1 MEEWR
6 LLYDTTDSS
15 NNDLEFSVSNCFKI
29 WLKATCID
37 FNLVTLLLCSK
48 FWLSARCM
56 YCFISRYLFLDTS
69 FDINGTCKLGTVQM
83 EHGWNQII
91 VWFTEIDIFLL
102 LNSDTSYLMNFVPLY
117 DLLLH
122 VHLPLCCAVGVWK
135 RYHSFSLN
143 LPFLYFCFQLFIL
156 SFILFPSVFF
166 WVGLQTSS
174 SLLEQTL
181 VSMVFPFVC
190 FVSKWLSSQCPS
202 SPLLSYP
209 LTLNIHF

>member
-1 MEEWR
+1 MCQ
-6 LLYDTTDSS
+6 T
-15 NNDLEFSVSNCFKI
+15 VSKFGWKQHI
-29 WLKATCID
+29 
-37 FNLVTLLLCSK
+37 FNLATLLPCSK

-69 FDINGTCKLGTVQM
+69 FHINGTCKSGFVQM
-83 EHGWNQII
+83 EHGWNQKI

-102 LNSDTSYLMNFVPLY
+102 LKSDTRYLMNFFPLY

-122 VHLPLCCAVGVWK
+122 LHLPICCAERVWQ
-135 RYHSFSLN
+135 RYHPFSIDMYSLY

-156 SFILFPSVFF
+156 SFLLFPSVFF
-166 WVGLQTSS
+166 WVGLQASS

-181 VSMVFPFVC
+181 VSMVFAFIC

-209 LTLNIHF
+209 LTINIYF